1 MTYPTTPL
9 LLAALLAAAFAL
21 PAQAAPVALKKHVLL
36 VSIDGMHAQDLENFI
51 AHEPQSTLAKLAKQ
65 GVRYSQARTTAPSD
79 SFPGTLALI
88 TGGTPRSTGVYY
100 DDVYDRALSDAASNC
115 AKRGTKVVLDE
126 AADRN
131 ADLLDGGGLN
141 PDALPRDPDHGCQMV
156 WPHEF
161 VRVNNAFSVVH
172 AAHGLTAWADKHP
185 AYDLVRGPDG
195 NGVDELYT
203 PEVTAKGADQ
213 TLEGTK
219 GNDELRVKA
228 VLRQIDGL
236 NAVGQKIGM
245 PNLFGMNFQALSA
258 AQKLPGNGYKDAQAT
273 PSAGML
279 DALHYVDGALGRV
292 VAELKKQHH
301 DRDTM
306 LVIAAKHGQ
315 APIDPALR
323 RIVDKKLIGKTIDQV
338 APGLVAYTTLDDIAL
353 VWLTD
358 ASKQADAA
366 HALEAKRDELGITE
380 VIYGEALAKQF
391 PAPANDSRVPDLIVR
406 TQPGVIYSKPSATKL
421 AEHGG
426 LSDDDRH
433 VALLVVSPAN
443 KTKTHI
449 VDSTVETRQVAPTM
463 LQFLGLDPAALEAMK
478 VEPTTALPGVR

>member
-185 AYDLVRGPDG
+185 AYDLVRGP
-195 NGVDELYT
+195 
-203 PEVTAKGADQ
+203 
-213 TLEGTK
+213 
-219 GNDELRVKA
+219 
-228 VLRQIDGL
+228 
-236 NAVGQKIGM
+236 
-245 PNLFGMNFQALSA
+245 
-258 AQKLPGNGYKDAQAT
+258 
-273 PSAGML
+273 
-279 DALHYVDGALGRV
+279 
-292 VAELKKQHH
+292 
-301 DRDTM
+301 
-306 LVIAAKHGQ
+306 
-315 APIDPALR
+315 
-323 RIVDKKLIGKTIDQV
+323 
-338 APGLVAYTTLDDIAL
+338 
-353 VWLTD
+353 
-358 ASKQADAA
+358 
-366 HALEAKRDELGITE
+366 
-380 VIYGEALAKQF
+380 
-391 PAPANDSRVPDLIVR
+391 
-406 TQPGVIYSKPSATKL
+406 
-421 AEHGG
+421 
-426 LSDDDRH
+426 
-433 VALLVVSPAN
+433 
-443 KTKTHI
+443 
-449 VDSTVETRQVAPTM
+449 
-463 LQFLGLDPAALEAMK
+463 
-478 VEPTTALPGVR
+478 